1 MKVIS
6 FFSFKGGV
14 GRTALLT
21 NLGAYWASQGKV
33 VLLMDLD
40 LGAPGL
46 SYSLEGKLLDEQGRR
61 QGMSDLLHVFFDQVK
76 QDPEKI
82 RLLPPR
88 YLIREVILEKPEL
101 KNAAGNLFFIPAGHR
116 RFSIDLNAGSFDKD
130 IIPTIPAYMPE
141 KGEEPEQTASR
152 ALAYYLK
159 EHLESWT
166 VPEGRSKGKKIDYL
180 LIDSRTGFAEILDLS
195 LGYLADKMVLVA
207 SLNEQNLKGLKLTLE
222 ALKDKRVPFDYF
234 PIMVTVVFSPLPA
247 SEDIQVYQRMEKAQ
261 EVIAQTL
268 RFSRAGQ
275 RELAPISRSIHY
287 NQILA
292 TQDALL
298 ILEHPE
304 SLYAK
309 EVTAIAR
316 ILGGEAGSDDFQDDL
331 IRKTRRSAMKMIP
344 TAKPEPTALPAE
356 VKEPTRDNPF
366 ADLPPWYWPLPK
378 EEQEEEKR
386 YKILDELIAGNP
398 NIHINREIFAN
409 LLCWSISL
417 TIDEKKRIM
426 ESVPKLS
433 QHQVD
438 ELQVIFEDER
448 YKFMEMWTN
457 KDYTREE
464 LLIIFLTHQREWA
477 IAVLKDKEAGIR
489 RFLTASD
496 EHIFPTLE
504 KWWKYWLLLARGILV
519 DTGETGRALE
529 MVDRAARAAGDNN
542 AVSIRLLE
550 LIEPKSVPARVLI
563 EVEEHAVKLAPSEP
577 WLNYLMARS
586 RLQEVPPGK
595 EAAGE
600 LLEPLLKSP
609 PDNARKCIDLA
620 ALVMDKLPEMA
631 VKAEAAIRKAVELD
645 PGYANAWYVLG
656 KLLKNHLNRY
666 EESEAAYRKAIELD
680 EKDAYPWNG
689 LGNLFQD
696 HLNRYEESEAAYR
709 KAIELDEK
717 NAYAWNGLGLLKRDD
732 LMDCSGAVDAFQ
744 KGIKVSK
751 DNIAAYLKMNM
762 GHIYLLL
769 GDEDLARDYLAQ
781 ALTEFDK
788 QKNFDASVLGI
799 AIELDDTEKI
809 EKYLPAAGK
818 KCRDKDFDSAGYLL
832 LYAIIY
838 KKEDIENYKKQ
849 ALELISSFDDHFAL
863 LKSLY
868 YLSGLRPG
876 ARLQA
881 SRLAAELLTLPD
893 ELTRR
898 FKDQPKPG
906 AWYDRYRPFAGGKS
920 RGLGDPVDL
929 HLFCKKK
936 K

>member
-88 YLIREVILEKPEL
+88 YLIREVILENPKL

-116 RFSIDLNAGSFDKD
+116 RFSPDLAESSLDND
-130 IIPTIPAYMPE
+130 IIPTIPAYTPE
-141 KGEEPEQTASR
+141 KGEKPEQTASR

-180 LIDSRTGFAEILDLS
+180 LIDSRTGFAELMDLS

-222 ALKDKRVPFDYF
+222 ALKDKRVPIDYF
-234 PIMVTVVFSPLPA
+234 PILVTVVFSPLPA

-261 EVIAQTL
+261 QVIAQTL
-268 RFSRAGQ
+268 RFTRAGQ
-275 RELAPISRSIHY
+275 RELAPKSVSIHY

-298 ILEHPE
+298 VLEYPK

-316 ILGGEAGSDDFQDDL
+316 LLEGKAGSDDFQDDL
-331 IRKTRRSAMKMIP
+331 IRETRRSAMKMIP
-344 TAKPEPTALPAE
+344 TAKPEPTAPAAE
-356 VKEPTRDNPF
+356 VKEPIRDNPF

-386 YKILDELIAGNP
+386 YKILDELIPVNP

-409 LLCWSISL
+409 LLCWSFSL

-426 ESVPKLS
+426 KSVPYLS
-433 QHQVD
+433 QNQVD
-438 ELQVIFEDER
+438 ELQVIFEEER

-457 KDYTREE
+457 KDYTREG
-464 LLIIFLTHQREWA
+464 LLKTFLTHQREWA

-496 EHIFPTLE
+496 EHIFPTWE
-504 KWWKYWLLLARGILV
+504 KLREYWFLLARSIQ
-519 DTGETGRALE
+519 
-529 MVDRAARAAGDNN
+529 DN
-542 AVSIRLLE
+542 
-550 LIEPKSVPARVLI
+550 
-563 EVEEHAVKLAPSEP
+563 
-577 WLNYLMARS
+577 
-586 RLQEVPPGK
+586 
-595 EAAGE
+595 
-600 LLEPLLKSP
+600 
-609 PDNARKCIDLA
+609 
-620 ALVMDKLPEMA
+620 LPEMA
-631 VKAEAAIRKAVELD
+631 AKAEAAIRKAVELD
-645 PGYANAWYVLG
+645 PGYASAW
-656 KLLKNHLNRY
+656 N
-666 EESEAAYRKAIELD
+666 D
-680 EKDAYPWNG
+680 

-696 HLNRYEESEAAYR
+696 HLNRYEEAEAAYR

-717 NAYAWNGLGLLKRDD
+717 NAYAWNGLGLLKRDC

-744 KGIKVSK
+744 KGLKVSK
-751 DNIAAYLKMNM
+751 ENEAAYFKMNM
-762 GHIYLLL
+762 GHTYLLL

-788 QKNFDASVLGI
+788 QKNFDANVLGI

-809 EKYLPAAGK
+809 EKYLHAAEK
-818 KCRDKDFDSAGYLL
+818 KCSDKDFDSAGYLL
-832 LYAIIY
+832 LYAIVY

-849 ALELISSFDDHFAL
+849 AFELIRSYKDHFDL
-863 LKSLY
+863 LKILY
-868 YLSGLRPG
+868 YLSGLRPE
-876 ARLQA
+876 ALLQA
-881 SRLAAELLTLPD
+881 SRMAAELLILPD
-893 ELTRR
+893 ELTRG

-936 K
+936 R

>member
-14 GRTALLT
+14 GRTALLI

-33 VLLMDLD
+33 VLLLDLD

-46 SYSLEGKLLDEQGRR
+46 GYSLEGKLLDEQGRR

-88 YLIREVILEKPEL
+88 YLIREVLLEKPEL

-116 RFSIDLNAGSFDKD
+116 RFSIDLAAGRFDKD
-130 IIPTIPAYMPE
+130 IIPTIPAYTPE
-141 KGEEPEQTASR
+141 KGEEPKQTASR
-152 ALAYYLK
+152 ALAFYLK

-180 LIDSRTGFAEILDLS
+180 LIDSRTGFAELMDLS

-207 SLNEQNLKGLKLTLE
+207 SLNEQNLRGLKLTLE
-222 ALKDKRVPFDYF
+222 ALKDKRVPIDYF
-234 PIMVTVVFSPLPA
+234 PILVTVVFSPLPA
-247 SEDIQVYQRMEKAQ
+247 SEGIQVYQRMEKAQ
-261 EVIAQTL
+261 QVIAQTL

-275 RELAPISRSIHY
+275 RELAPKIKTIHY
-287 NQILA
+287 NHILA

-298 ILEHPE
+298 ILEHPK

-316 ILGGEAGSDDFQDDL
+316 LLEGKAGLDDSQDDL
-331 IRKTRRSAMKMIP
+331 IRETRRSAMKMIS
-344 TAKPEPTALPAE
+344 TAKPESAAPAAE
-356 VKEPTRDNPF
+356 VKVPTRDNPF

-386 YKILDELIAGNP
+386 YKILDELIPVNP
-398 NIHINREIFAN
+398 NIHLNREIFAN
-409 LLCWSISL
+409 LLCWSNSF
-417 TIDEKKRIM
+417 TIDEKKHIM
-426 ESVPKLS
+426 ESVPKLN
-433 QHQVD
+433 QHHVD
-438 ELQVIFEDER
+438 EYQVLFEEER
-448 YKFMEMWTN
+448 CKFMELWTN
-457 KDYTREE
+457 NDDTREV
-464 LLIIFLTHQREWA
+464 LLSLFWNHQREWA
-477 IAVLKDKEAGIR
+477 MAVLKDKEAGIR

-496 EHIFPTLE
+496 DHIFPTWE
-504 KWWKYWLLLARGILV
+504 KLREYWLLL
-519 DTGETGRALE
+519 GR
-529 MVDRAARAAGDNN
+529 
-542 AVSIRLLE
+542 SIQD
-550 LIEPKSVPARVLI
+550 S
-563 EVEEHAVKLAPSEP
+563 
-577 WLNYLMARS
+577 
-586 RLQEVPPGK
+586 
-595 EAAGE
+595 
-600 LLEPLLKSP
+600 
-609 PDNARKCIDLA
+609 
-620 ALVMDKLPEMA
+620 LPEMA

-645 PGYANAWYVLG
+645 PGYA
-656 KLLKNHLNRY
+656 K
-666 EESEAAYRKAIELD
+666 
-680 EKDAYPWNG
+680 
-689 LGNLFQD
+689 
-696 HLNRYEESEAAYR
+696 
-709 KAIELDEK
+709 
-717 NAYAWNGLGLLKRDD
+717 AWNGLGLLKRDA
-732 LMDCSGAVDAFQ
+732 LLDCSGAIDAFQ
-744 KGIKVSK
+744 KGLKVSK
-751 DNIAAYLKMNM
+751 ENKAAYLKMNM

-769 GDEDLARDYLAQ
+769 GDENLARDYLAQ

-788 QKNFDASVLGI
+788 QKNFDATALRI

-809 EKYLPAAGK
+809 EKYLPDAEK
-818 KCRDKDFDSAGYLL
+818 KCRDKDFSSAAYLL

-849 ALELISSFDDHFAL
+849 AFELTRSYEDHFDL
-863 LKSLY
+863 LESLY
-868 YLSGLRPG
+868 DLSGFRSE

-881 SRLAAELLTLPD
+881 SRLAAELLTLPG

-906 AWYDRYRPFAGGKS
+906 AWYDRYRPFAEGKS